1 MMSEDLFGLIPAA
14 NAITDEARAC
24 FNGLTA
30 RQLMWKPAADH
41 WSVAQCFGHLVTTN
55 AAYFPIFKKVL
66 SGEKKNNF
74 WETLPWLPAL
84 WAKMLIK
91 AVDPQSKRKVKAP
104 KVFRPSSSSVDGAV
118 IRRFIAQ
125 QNQLISYMKATADF
139 DVQRI
144 IISSPVT
151 NLVTYSLMDAYRILI
166 SHEKRHLLQAKRVT
180 STDGFPN

>member
-1 MMSEDLFGLIPAA
+1 MSEDLFGLSSAA
-14 NAITDEARAC
+14 NAITDQARAC

-30 RQLMWKPAADH
+30 QQLIWKPGADH

-55 AAYFPIFKKVL
+55 AAYFPIFEKVL
-66 SGEKKNNF
+66 SGEKKTTF
-74 WETLPWLPAL
+74 WESVPWLPAL

-91 AVDPQSKRKVKAP
+91 AVDPESKRKVKAP
-104 KVFRPSSSSVDGAV
+104 KVFRPSNSSVDGAV
-118 IRRFIAQ
+118 IRRFIDQ

-166 SHEKRHLLQAKRVT
+166 THEKRHLLQAKRVT
-180 STDGFPN
+180 STDGFPS